1 MVYHKI
7 DPRPELGIT
16 CIHPKQ
22 FEKQIRF
29 LADQGYQ
36 FLTLEKLV
44 ASKSV
49 NPKAIAITFDD
60 GYRDIHKYAL
70 PILKKY
76 NAPATVFIITDYI
89 GKENTWDVNLGWIRY
104 EHLNE
109 REIDSLIDEGW
120 EINSHG
126 TSHCSLHG
134 LTEREIIRE
143 LSRSKTMLQ
152 ERFRQPIRFFAIPFG
167 NINERIR
174 RLAIKTGYQGIAG
187 FYPVK
192 YFKNPLPLGIILRLA
207 VYRTDS
213 LKSIKRKLS
222 NNSELLKEVLKQNAI
237 NLCSNATIIVNSL
250 R

>member
-1 MVYHKI
+1 LVYHKI

-22 FEKQIRF
+22 FEKQIGF

-49 NPKAIAITFDD
+49 NPKALAITFDD

-104 EHLNE
+104 EHLND

-126 TSHCSLHG
+126 TSHCSLRG
-134 LTEREIIRE
+134 LAEEEIIRE

-167 NINERIR
+167 NVNERIR

-192 YFKNPLPLGIILRLA
+192 YFKIPLPLGIILRLA

-213 LKSIKRKLS
+213 LKSIKQKLS
-222 NNSELLKEVLKQNAI
+222 NNSALLKEVLKQNAI
-237 NLCSNATIIVNSL
+237 NLCSNATIMVNSL